1 MSLVMA
7 CIELITF
14 YLGILKVAN
23 IYSEFTSELIL
34 IPFIVKIIWVNFEK
48 RPQKPNDPNSTEEI
62 LIKSSILIKE

>member
-1 MSLVMA
+1 MA

-23 IYSEFTSELIL
+23 LYSEFTSELIL